1 MRDMWLHKSG
11 KGRVDLGVQVRHSA
25 HTYNLSIFQAKTE
38 RAQVQGQPRLHS
50 EDLFQ
55 TKQNKKSQ
63 IMLLVVG
70 IINMVLEAAIYCC

>member
-11 KGRVDLGVQVRHSA
+11 KGRVDLGVQVKHSA

-50 EDLFQ
+50 EDLSQ
-55 TKQNKKSQ
+55 TKQNKKSHR
-63 IMLLVVG
+63 
-70 IINMVLEAAIYCC
+70 